1 MTHCLGS
8 FWRVM
13 RPLWASVTPEI
24 PMPAKTV
31 RARIH
36 PRLRLIHPPIL
47 HLQRVQLKLWSL
59 VSSRTGTKASVSEEV
74 RNVECGSARE
84 HHLGEG
90 CCANDIL
97 GGQRNSPSWPGGVDA
112 TSREIS
118 RSFL

>member
-24 PMPAKTV
+24 PMPAKTA
-31 RARIH
+31 RTRIH
-36 PRLRLIHPPIL
+36 PRLRFIHPPIL
-47 HLQRVQLKLWSL
+47 HLQRVQLNYGVSL
-59 VSSRTGTKASVSEEV
+59 FLNWYESKS
-74 RNVECGSARE
+74 
-84 HHLGEG
+84 
-90 CCANDIL
+90 L
-97 GGQRNSPSWPGGVDA
+97 GGGAEYGGPHHRPSWPGVVDA